1 MGFEQLGEGV
11 CRNHT
16 PYCKIYTQRKYTL
29 FGGKTCLKKFAIRRQ
44 HLSIGGGQRGMVE
57 DYTFTF
63 FWYLSLIGD
72 TIIVWEKFNLT
83 SHRRV

>member
-1 MGFEQLGEGV
+1 MF
-11 CRNHT
+11 
-16 PYCKIYTQRKYTL
+16 
-29 FGGKTCLKKFAIRRQ
+29 KKFGIRRQ

-57 DYTFTF
+57 DYTFIL

>member
-1 MGFEQLGEGV
+1 M
-11 CRNHT
+11 
-16 PYCKIYTQRKYTL
+16 
-29 FGGKTCLKKFAIRRQ
+29 LKKFAIRRQ